1 MLQPQKRPQSFSFLH
16 MGWII
21 IRGSFSDNFFG
32 EYLQELGGKNYQK
45 WSNNRK
51 LDVIKKNSSRTV
63 SPINFKYGWHIQ
75 SENSS
80 QLAKH

>member
-1 MLQPQKRPQSFSFLH
+1 MLQPQKRPQSFSFLY

-45 WSNNRK
+45 RVKQQEVGCNK
-51 LDVIKKNSSRTV
+51 EK
-63 SPINFKYGWHIQ
+63 
-75 SENSS
+75 
-80 QLAKH
+80 

>member
-45 WSNNRK
+45 RVKQQEVGCNK
-51 LDVIKKNSSRTV
+51 EK
-63 SPINFKYGWHIQ
+63 
-75 SENSS
+75 
-80 QLAKH
+80 